1 MTDLW
6 TNATADYEAERKS
19 ELVLAAR
26 VASAHV
32 WSLLAKS
39 SDLTD
44 YLNRKALVTDTIH
57 KECARVSPGDF
68 AEIADAVMEGFDRDY
83 AVLAAAKPKPEETEK
98 KDRFSDEDATFMD
111 FVKRK
116 KEEDGPPKKEKKESF
131 IKASALDEAFGLE
144 GEYTI
149 GPFGEITANENGSG
163 RTANLKVEGA
173 QCADC
178 DTPNPHNPTGPSNV
192 TWRCP
197 VHRRGGPKPPPNPAP
212 KSTVQMFSNT
222 KHWMEAHQDGC
233 AHLTKHPYKNSDPF
247 PVSGASKQEVANDAC
262 SDFINEGSMSHDEA
276 VDAIHWA
283 PCVKLPHK
291 SASHQ
296 ATIEP
301 DDETSGGEDS
311 DGTEDDANTE
321 KTAASTKMI
330 SQNPTVPS
338 KSEDWP
344 WDKCP
349 DCNKKPGQPHT
360 DMCGSL
366 DKKASLQVTGG
377 APFYDANTEKTAA
390 RNPDA
395 AGWSRPRKNKVK
407 EPAKPSWQDKVDAAN
422 ASAAEERKLREP
434 SGQYGKARDLLNKHN
449 GDEDA
454 AHAEYDGL
462 DHPGSAWSNA
472 IEDHK
477 KKTSSLQVTGGAP
490 FYVRRMGKEYA
501 VVNKDGEVKGTH
513 PDINTAKG
521 QQKALYRANPRTKTA
536 PPKGKGQ
543 PAQPS
548 QAGASPSKGVS
559 APSVGGGSMKAA
571 TAKPSRFKRLLK
583 AITGAETPLLE
594 KCPICGEEIPVS
606 VIKAH
611 MANDHHD
618 VPRHTSSFE
627 NNPYKMDD
635 KEVGM
640 ANGTDSGTNP
650 QQNVSMPAN
659 MNPEPDSDTNKQ
671 ASKIAEMAEGV
682 LYSNPGLSEPQAIH
696 LATRA
701 YKLAMGGADYLKPGD
716 EYLSKCSQCGKG
728 GFNAMIG
735 RCHSCGFVKTPT
747 RM

>member
-377 APFYDANTEKTAA
+377 APFY
-390 RNPDA
+390 
-395 AGWSRPRKNKVK
+395 
-407 EPAKPSWQDKVDAAN
+407 
-422 ASAAEERKLREP
+422 
-434 SGQYGKARDLLNKHN
+434 
-449 GDEDA
+449 
-454 AHAEYDGL
+454 
-462 DHPGSAWSNA
+462 
-472 IEDHK
+472 
-477 KKTSSLQVTGGAP
+477 
-490 FYVRRMGKEYA
+490 VRRMGKEYA

-513 PDINTAKG
+513 PDMNTAKG

-543 PAQPS
+543 PAQPA

-559 APSVGGGSMKAA
+559 APSAGGGGSMKAA
-571 TAKPSRFKRLLK
+571 TVKPSRFSRLLNMARK
-583 AITGAETPLLE
+583 SPKEEREAYDEKEEEKEEAKEWREERREKSPAAEKEE
-594 KCPICGEEIPVS
+594 KEED
-606 VIKAH
+606 KKK
-611 MANDHHD
+611 
-618 VPRHTSSFE
+618 REEQTKYGSFTD
-627 NNPYKMDD
+627 NPYEQDSD
-635 KEVGM
+635 KE
-640 ANGTDSGTNP
+640 DSGMSPGRTMN
-650 QQNVSMPAN
+650 MPEN
-659 MNPEPDSDTNKQ
+659 MDPEPDNDTNKQ

-682 LYSNPGLSEPQAIH
+682 LYSNPGLTEPQAIH

-728 GFNAMIG
+728 GFNAIIG
-735 RCHSCGFVKTPT
+735 RCHSCGFVKIPT